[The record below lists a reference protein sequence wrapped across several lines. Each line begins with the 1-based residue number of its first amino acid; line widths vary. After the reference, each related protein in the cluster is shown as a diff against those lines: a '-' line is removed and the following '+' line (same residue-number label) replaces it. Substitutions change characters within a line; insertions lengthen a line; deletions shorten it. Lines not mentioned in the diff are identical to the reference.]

1 MFDFTTPIKNISD
14 RMNRKPK
21 PNQFC
26 VDCFSF
32 KVTHQLKPKHKMMLS
47 QENHKQRKWKGDI
60 LTTGKTKSRHVM
72 RDQVSHNIMLKGLIH
87 QDHKN
92 CKYLWKEH

>member
-1 MFDFTTPIKNISD
+1 MNIPIKNITD
-14 RMNRKPK
+14 RMNKPK
-21 PNQFC
+21 LNQFS

-32 KVTHQLKPKHKMMLS
+32 KVTHELKLKPKKMLS

-60 LTTGKTKSRHVM
+60 LTTGKIKSGHVM